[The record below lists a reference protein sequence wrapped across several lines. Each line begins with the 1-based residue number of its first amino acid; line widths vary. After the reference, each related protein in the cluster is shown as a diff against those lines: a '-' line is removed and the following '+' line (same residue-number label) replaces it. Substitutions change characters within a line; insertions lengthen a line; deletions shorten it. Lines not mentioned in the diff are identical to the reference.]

1 MKKNKKTIW
10 KAILGGLCTACMTV
24 TVLGMASACSE
35 TSGTTPP
42 PTSQEKPVSALPETY
57 ETYAVGETLAI
68 RSYVHIV
75 NGESV
80 MLCGALIKDGT
91 TYAEVNHDEPEMNYV
106 FTETGEYTIVWYY
119 IKDGTQTIVKNQS
132 FTVGKQPYFNIA
144 FASEYM
150 TGETVSLMAECMYEG
165 QSFNSSVAALS
176 PKNEPVAVSDM
187 ELTLS
192 ENGKYKVTYSAK
204 IGNETFTRDYW
215 FTVVGRAQDY
225 ADYIQPIGGV
235 QNVTSEFVAPDYI
248 ADYIEKGDD
257 PATALGGKGLLVEM
271 DGQGAFRYR
280 NIVDLNTID
289 KETDLVKLAVL
300 GSDGYDALANL
311 EIKLIDVYDQENTV
325 SFHLQK
331 VENTSA
337 AGKVEWIYANV
348 LYKNVKYSINSNGGM
363 YVNSRYGK
371 GTNIVFDTGLLK
383 TDLFY
388 NAETGIGTG
397 NNAQNGDV
405 AKATWGHFAI
415 DYADKA
421 FYVMTGQYNSLQ
433 AKKVQSKIVDLDDP
447 DQIGVDNEW
456 QGFTTG
462 EAYIEISVS
471 APGAKTGV
479 ILQEIAGE
487 KLYQDND
494 NDKGP
499 SAWFVEKTDGM
510 LPIGETDTFYPFASV
525 SYSQDI
531 IDGKIL
537 FPEYE
542 VVALQREI
550 IENFKYSPVQFTQ
563 DGFTPTQEGRYKI
576 TYKTWDQDGNES
588 QQTETF
594 DIVNNLGEM
603 ALRFSYELPTSFIVG
618 SYFNVPKI
626 NKQGFSYLS
635 KVQESITYNGT
646 EYANQTNKRIFLDKA
661 GTIVIKCA
669 YKDFLGREYAYEQS
683 YGVNVSEKVVTNML
697 GVVPKYAIKGKT
709 IVLPDMTAVDYN
721 KETVA
726 GKSNTSWKL
735 IVDGQEIDT
744 LERSV
749 RIKKNHGETI
759 SVAYMVKDE
768 TICCYE
774 IKVIETNYLG
784 DRFYAT
790 NENAQVCTQKDHVSL
805 TATGNSVVEYIN
817 AFILDEST
825 YSIPFRFT
833 LTQAQ
838 ADAFES
844 IDVYYTDYENSDI
857 CVFVRLT
864 KDNDT
869 VYAQINGMGERYT
882 VSKANGQYNI
892 AYMKTTKTFSFASK
906 KVVKTTAGGNDF
918 NGFTSKLFNVRFVF
932 NGVTQATQLNVYNL
946 SALTLRSSYAS
957 DGVTLKKYTDNS
969 RPSLV
974 SEKTFRDNSMELGS
988 IMFIPAIEAR
998 TALSGLLTARIT
1010 VTSPSGKKIV
1020 DDQNA
1025 YNDQSFKLQEFG
1037 DYKIIYTV
1045 PMGLGMEDIIYS
1057 FRVYPM
1063 ATPEIMQSNTFAE
1076 SYKGGAKITIPKIT
1090 VSGMTDYEINCYL
1103 VKPDYTREKVEIGE
1117 KFTLT
1122 QYGTYRLE
1130 IVVTDEFNTVY
1141 KCWTFKVE
1149 G

>member
-1 MKKNKKTIW
+1 MKKDNKKIW
-10 KAILGGLCTACMTV
+10 KAILGGLCTACMTA
-24 TVLGMASACSE
+24 TVLGVASACSE

-42 PTSQEKPVSALPETY
+42 PTTQEKPVSALPETY
-57 ETYAVGETLAI
+57 GTYAVGETLAI

-91 TYAEVNHDEPEMNYV
+91 TYAEVTRDKPEMNYV
-106 FTETGEYTIVWYY
+106 FTETGDYTIVWYY
-119 IKDGTQTIVKNQS
+119 IKDGVQTIVKNQS
-132 FTVGKQPYFNIA
+132 FTVGEQPYFNVV

-150 TGETVSLMAECMYEG
+150 TGESVSLTAECIYEG
-165 QSFNSSVAALS
+165 KSFNSSVAVLS
-176 PKNEPVAVSDM
+176 PKNEAITVSDM

-204 IGNETFTRDYW
+204 IGNETFSRDYW
-215 FTVVGRAQDY
+215 LTAVGRAQDY

-248 ADYIEKGDD
+248 ADYIEKDAD

-300 GSDGYDALANL
+300 GSDGYDVLTNL

-331 VENTSA
+331 VHNTSP
-337 AGKVEWIYANV
+337 AGKTEWVYANV
-348 LYKNVKYSINSNGGM
+348 LYKNVKYAINPSGGM
-363 YVNSRYGK
+363 YINSRYGK
-371 GTNIVFDTGLLK
+371 GTNIMFGTDLLT

-388 NAETGIGTG
+388 NAETGKGTG
-397 NNAQNGDV
+397 NGAQNGDV

-415 DYADKA
+415 DYADRA

-433 AKKVQSKIVDLDDP
+433 AKKEQSKIVDLDAP

-471 APGAKTGV
+471 AQGSKTGV

-499 SAWFVEKTDGM
+499 SAWFQEETDGM
-510 LPIGETDTFYPFASV
+510 FPIGETDTFYPFASV

-563 DGFTPTQEGRYKI
+563 DGFTPTQEGRYVV
-576 TYKTWDQDGNES
+576 TYKLKDQDGNES
-588 QQTETF
+588 EQTETF
-594 DIVNNLGEM
+594 DIVNDLGEM
-603 ALRFSYELPTSFIVG
+603 ALRFSYELPASFTVG
-618 SYFNVPKI
+618 SYFTVPKI

-646 EYANQTNKRIFLDKA
+646 EYANRTNERIFLDKA

-683 YGVNVSEKVVTNML
+683 YSVKVSEKVVTNML

-721 KETVA
+721 KETA
-726 GKSNTSWKL
+726 EGKSNTSWKL
-735 IVDGQEIDT
+735 LVDGQEIDT
-744 LERSV
+744 AERSFK
-749 RIKKNHGETI
+749 IKKNHGETV
-759 SVAYMVKDE
+759 SVAYVVNGE
-768 TICCYE
+768 TVCSYE
-774 IKVIETNYLG
+774 IKIIEANYLG

-790 NENAQVCTQKDHVSL
+790 NENAQVDTQKDHVRL

-864 KDNDT
+864 KENDT

-882 VSKANGQYNI
+882 VSRAKGQYNF
-892 AYMKTTKTFSFASK
+892 AYTKATKTFSFASK
-906 KVVKTTAGGNDF
+906 QVVKTTAGGNDF
-918 NGFTSKLFNVRFVF
+918 NGFTSNLFNVRFVF
-932 NGVTQATQLNVYNL
+932 NGVTQATQLNVYEL
-946 SALTLRSSYAS
+946 SALTLLSSYAS

-988 IMFIPAIEAR
+988 IMLIPAIEAR

-1010 VTSPSGKKIV
+1010 VTSPSGKKII
-1020 DDQNA
+1020 DNQNA
-1025 YNDQSFKLQEFG
+1025 YNDQSFKLEEFG
-1037 DYKIIYTV
+1037 DYKIIYTI
-1045 PMGLGMEDIIYS
+1045 PMGLGTEDVVYN
-1057 FRVYPM
+1057 FRVYPTE
-1063 ATPEIMQSNTFAE
+1063 APEITLSNTFE
-1076 SYKGGAKITIPKIT
+1076 KTYKGGAKITIPQIS
-1090 VSGMTDYEINCYL
+1090 VSGMTDYEMNCYL
-1103 VKPDYTREKVEIGE
+1103 VKPDYTREKVESGKEI
-1117 KFTLT
+1117 TLT

-1130 IVVTDEFNTVY
+1130 IVASDELNTAY
-1141 KCWTFKVE
+1141 EYWTFKVE